1 MGLSGLQ
8 NVPFGV
14 AKRPMLQS
22 EKCRIAVWGGA
33 VGMRAPCRRS
43 LGSGRNPVVRCFFG
57 PAIYGGRMRR
67 GLACAI
73 CRVVACCVSSVLK

>member
-33 VGMRAPCRRS
+33 VGMRAPCRRL

-57 PAIYGGRMRR
+57 PAIEGGRMRR

-73 CRVVACCVSSVLK
+73 CRGVACCVSSVLK